1 MGEGGV
7 ALLVRSGLLKE
18 HQTRDRKAVFHAH
31 APNCLGF
38 ERGAGC
44 RHDAFELEQAIDR
57 RLFAYDDQIDSAAG
71 EQIVRKKY
79 ARELS
84 PLSANELVR
93 LGDPRNMETIEVG
106 IGKRNSVGFSSSL

>member
-1 MGEGGV
+1 M
-7 ALLVRSGLLKE
+7 R
-18 HQTRDRKAVFHAH
+18 

-79 ARELS
+79 AREL
-84 PLSANELVR
+84 
-93 LGDPRNMETIEVG
+93 
-106 IGKRNSVGFSSSL
+106 

>member
-1 MGEGGV
+1 M
-7 ALLVRSGLLKE
+7 R
-18 HQTRDRKAVFHAH
+18 

-38 ERGAGC
+38 ERGAGY

-57 RLFAYDDQIDSAAG
+57 RLFACDDQIDSAGG
-71 EQIVRKKY
+71 EQVVRKKY

-84 PLSANELVR
+84 PLSANELVH
-93 LGDPRNMETIEVG
+93 LGDPRNTETIGVG

>member
-1 MGEGGV
+1 VTGKPCFMR
-7 ALLVRSGLLKE
+7 ALLIAL
-18 HQTRDRKAVFHAH
+18 A
-31 APNCLGF
+31 

-44 RHDAFELEQAIDR
+44 RHDAFELEQAIDC
-57 RLFAYDDQIDSAAG
+57 RLFAYDDQIDSAP
-71 EQIVRKKY
+71 QKC

-106 IGKRNSVGFSSSL
+106 IGKRDSVGF